1 MYSAVV
7 AACDFTIGSLPI
19 FMVRRLQMKRG
30 TKFAVPAILGLAYI
44 ASVAVIVRIP
54 FLHYAGRPDF
64 LYETTHISIWSNVE
78 PSLGIAAGSLM
89 TLRPLLRVLS
99 KSGSSVTN
107 QHRLVTSF
115 PMLSSCSDGEDLES
129 PCEYQTHS
137 YNCGH
142 FAN

>member
-64 LYETTHISIWSNVE
+64 LW
-78 PSLGIAAGSLM
+78 IAAGSLM